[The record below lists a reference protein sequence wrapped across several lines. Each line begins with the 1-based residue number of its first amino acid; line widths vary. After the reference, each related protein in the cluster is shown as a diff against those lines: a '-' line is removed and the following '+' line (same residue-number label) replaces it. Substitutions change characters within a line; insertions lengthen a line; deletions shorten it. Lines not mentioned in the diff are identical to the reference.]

1 MNRFNIIFAVL
12 FILSCSCNKQI
23 DKDALTFE
31 IESFSRLKI
40 NPNSIDSISYK
51 YDIAYRDDVVTYV
64 IYMSDARLRELFL
77 EPQKIADF
85 ELYAPMDSLSS
96 FSKNEGNCLRQVN
109 INFPKNGLYMVLVV
123 IK

>member
-1 MNRFNIIFAVL
+1 MNRLNIIFAVL

-64 IYMSDARLRELFL
+64 IYMSDSSLRELFL
-77 EPQKIADF
+77 ESQKIDDF
-85 ELYAPMDSLSS
+85 EFYSHMDSLSS

-109 INFPKNGLYMVLVV
+109 INLTKKWVV
-123 IK
+123 YGVGCH